1 MMNWPIAENKVME
14 TSGMSNWTILIL
26 ILLLMAMFPKITL
39 VLIAGATYGL
49 LY

>member
-1 MMNWPIAENKVME
+1 MMNWLKDENKAME
-14 TSGMSNWTILIL
+14 INGMSNWTILVF

-39 VLIAGATYGL
+39 ALMAWAAYGI